1 MICQAGV
8 MLMVAMSVRKGVH
21 SRTVWAAAKLVGKIP
36 MGSGN
41 QRTGCVGPHKLR
53 IYIAPQTRDI
63 RSASDFKVPTQNC
76 GVTRPLPLDKV

>member
-1 MICQAGV
+1 
-8 MLMVAMSVRKGVH
+8 MVAMSVRKGVQPPRNHQH

-53 IYIAPQTRDI
+53 IYIAPQTRDN
-63 RSASDFKVPTQNC
+63 RSTSDFKVPTQNC
-76 GVTRPLPLDKV
+76 GVTRPLPLPPMDS